1 MITVTLSLDT
11 NAYAIGDVLAATQE
25 VTGYVAVAGSKSFL
39 QSVTVL
45 DADDQKIAMD
55 LVFLSADVALGT
67 ENAAPNI
74 SDANA
79 DNILGIVRIAASDY
93 IDLGGV
99 ACATRTGLGL
109 SILAPQG
116 LYIAAITGGAP
127 THSAAGVKVRLGFVR
142 AL

>member
-1 MITVTLSLDT
+1 MITVTFSLDT

-79 DNILGIVRIAASDY
+79 DNILGIVRIAALTLTD
-93 IDLGGV
+93 
-99 ACATRTGLGL
+99 
-109 SILAPQG
+109 
-116 LYIAAITGGAP
+116 
-127 THSAAGVKVRLGFVR
+127 
-142 AL
+142 